1 MIEVL
6 KRLYSNIPHNDE
18 SIRYIHRLLMLDW
31 ALPIGRIPPLPL
43 TNKIQIC
50 LQYSTVLNCTLL
62 FPPPT
67 LKLST
72 TLLPR
77 RRRKRSSE
85 RKDPTDAP

>member
-50 LQYSTVLNCTLL
+50 LQYSTVLFSSPPLL
-62 FPPPT
+62 
-67 LKLST
+67 
-72 TLLPR
+72 
-77 RRRKRSSE
+77 
-85 RKDPTDAP
+85 